1 MPSDLA
7 YGDVGNEIVP
17 GGSSL
22 KFDVE
27 LFKVERPP
35 PPTPQP
41 SAGGGEHK
49 VTLPDGTTLT
59 LPEGVKARLVEQSD
73 EE

>member
-1 MPSDLA
+1 MVPSDLA
-7 YGDVGNEIVP
+7 YGDVGNEIIP
-17 GGSSL
+17 GGSTL

-27 LFKVERPP
+27 LIKVVNNESLPR
-35 PPTPQP
+35 QP

-59 LPEGVKARLVEQSD
+59 LPEGVKARLVSD